1 MVGNNKAYIIG
12 NGTSRKGF
20 NLESLRGAGT
30 IIGCNALYREF
41 MPDYIVSI
49 DAGIIN
55 EIRGS
60 DFPKDKF
67 IVPPLEEHWEPEECN
82 PNRPRSNA
90 GMNAMAEAIKMGHNI
105 LVCLGFDFLIKDA
118 KQSVSNL
125 FHDSKNYGLDTR
137 ANAMDNPGRIRYLRW
152 FANRHKGCE
161 FHFVFPA
168 TIGYPKKIRLTSMSD
183 CGNISFEYYDDV
195 FSGEGE

>member
-1 MVGNNKAYIIG
+1 MIASNTAFIIG

-67 IVPPLEEHWEPEECN
+67 IVPPLEEQWEPEECN

-105 LVCLGFDFLIKDA
+105 LICLGFDFLIEDA

-125 FHDSKNYGLDTR
+125 FHGSKNYGLDTR
-137 ANAMDNPGRIRYLRW
+137 ASAMDNPGRIRYLRW

-161 FHFVFPA
+161 FHFVFPEN
-168 TIGYPKKIRLTSMSD
+168 TSLTSMPD
-183 CGNISFEYYDDV
+183 CGNIHFVSYNDV
-195 FSGEGE
+195 FSGESV